1 VRSGPGAGERH
12 LPRACERLGVWRLD
26 EAHAR
31 ARANRAWKRGRASGG
46 QWPADW
52 MGEVLGR
59 GYCGTICVKAES
71 ECNFTLHALQNA
83 ARRSLLAERVST
95 KWLGRRAPVGEW
107 GGTRAPARSIARLG
121 VRRRREHGWQRVDH
135 RPRRRA
141 RQQRTPFRKS
151 RKSFFRNRRKIFIF
165 VPLDA
170 IVATDD
176 CISERHSSVACRT
189 LRHESFSK
197 RIDDVTTADAALIV
211 ARSLVAQAL
220 SDNSHVASI
229 AIFFRG
235 VVGSTTSR
243 SVQQRAGAAL
253 RYSHRRDQDVS

>member
-1 VRSGPGAGERH
+1 MAICYYNLLMLLEFDDAKNAKNVVERD
-12 LPRACERLGVWRLD
+12 LSFEQ
-26 EAHAR
+26 
-31 ARANRAWKRGRASGG
+31 ANEF
-46 QWPADW
+46 D
-52 MGEVLGR
+52 
-59 GYCGTICVKAES
+59 
-71 ECNFTLHALQNA
+71 F
-83 ARRSLLAERVST
+83 ST
-95 KWLGRRAPVGEW
+95 
-107 GGTRAPARSIARLG
+107 
-121 VRRRREHGWQRVDH
+121 
-135 RPRRRA
+135 
-141 RQQRTPFRKS
+141 
-151 RKSFFRNRRKIFIF
+151 
-165 VPLDA
+165 A